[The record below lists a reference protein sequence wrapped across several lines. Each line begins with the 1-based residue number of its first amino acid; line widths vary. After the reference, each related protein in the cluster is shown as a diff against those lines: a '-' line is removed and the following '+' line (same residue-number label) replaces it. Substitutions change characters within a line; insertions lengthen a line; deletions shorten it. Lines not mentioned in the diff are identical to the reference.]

1 MSIILTETRSQTK
14 VFESHISKGKKDIN
28 SKERYDQ
35 NLQNRQSIDNTV
47 CDVNVHQQKQGS
59 ASFKDE

>member
-35 NLQNRQSIDNTV
+35 NL
-47 CDVNVHQQKQGS
+47 
-59 ASFKDE
+59 